1 MDTTPVQRRSIKNGG
16 ICMRIETPNDRDQNR
31 RRKAAILLERQ
42 EAAEKARKEDVL
54 GNPEAWEAAYERA
67 LAKRN
72 QVLQARAVIIPAA
85 VTQQAAEPSAE
96 AQKVNKKIS
105 RELARFLNGMSIGA
119 ICAAIIIFAMMIS
132 AGIV

>member
-1 MDTTPVQRRSIKNGG
+1 
-16 ICMRIETPNDRDQNR
+16 MRIETPNDRDQNR

-42 EAAEKARKEDVL
+42 AAAEKARKEDVL

-85 VTQQAAEPSAE
+85 VTQQVAEPAAE
-96 AQKVNKKIS
+96 AQKVDNKIS
-105 RELARFLNGMSIGA
+105 RELARFLNGMSLGA
-119 ICAAIIIFAMMIS
+119 VSAAVILWAILIA
-132 AGIV
+132 AGVV

>member
-1 MDTTPVQRRSIKNGG
+1 
-16 ICMRIETPNDRDQNR
+16 MRIETPNDRDQNR

-72 QVLQARAVIIPAA
+72 QVLQARAVVIPAA
-85 VTQQAAEPSAE
+85 VTHQVAEPAAE

>member
-1 MDTTPVQRRSIKNGG
+1 
-16 ICMRIETPNDRDQNR
+16 MRIETPNDRARNR
-31 RRKAAILLERQ
+31 CRKVAILLERQ

-85 VTQQAAEPSAE
+85 VTQQVAEPAAE
-96 AQKVNKKIS
+96 AQKVDNKIS
-105 RELARFLNGMSIGA
+105 RELARFLNGMSLGA

>member
-1 MDTTPVQRRSIKNGG
+1 
-16 ICMRIETPNDRDQNR
+16 MRIETPNDRDQNR

-85 VTQQAAEPSAE
+85 VTQQVAEPAAE
-96 AQKVNKKIS
+96 AQKVDNKIS
-105 RELARFLNGMSIGA
+105 RELARFLNGMSLGA

>member
-1 MDTTPVQRRSIKNGG
+1 
-16 ICMRIETPNDRDQNR
+16 MRIETPNDRDQNR

-85 VTQQAAEPSAE
+85 VTQQVAEPAAE

>member
-1 MDTTPVQRRSIKNGG
+1 
-16 ICMRIETPNDRDQNR
+16 MRIETPNDRDQNR

-85 VTQQAAEPSAE
+85 VTQQVAEPAAE
-96 AQKVNKKIS
+96 AQKVDNKIS

>member
-1 MDTTPVQRRSIKNGG
+1 
-16 ICMRIETPNDRDQNR
+16 MRIETPNDRDQNR

-85 VTQQAAEPSAE
+85 VTQQVAEPAAE

-105 RELARFLNGMSIGA
+105 RELARFLNGMSLGA
-119 ICAAIIIFAMMIS
+119 VSAAVILWAILIA
-132 AGIV
+132 AGVG